1 MFDVMVNVLWIVTT
15 VGIGMLFA
23 VVVSL
28 FD

>member
-1 MFDVMVNVLWIVTT
+1 MFDVMVNVLWIVAI

-23 VVVSL
+23 AVVSL